1 MTEKRCLLTSS
12 GGWPAHP
19 GWEHTDGL
27 YLKMKTVVE
36 AFRGFASGNGKWHK
50 GVAWS
55 GHKTHP
61 PNIFIPLYII
71 TFICLVVGFG
81 HYLTGHDAPEEGGA
95 VKFLGVVFFCFSILC
110 WAGRY
115 KPIRPWGWS
124 QYRGT
129 LRGSF
134 IPDTRSCGGCRRASG
149 SPRPHRSGGQGRTR
163 DSS

>member
-36 AFRGFASGNGKWHK
+36 AFRGFAAGNGKWHK

-71 TFICLVVGFG
+71 TFIFLVVGFG

-115 KPIRPWGWS
+115 KPIRPWGA
-124 QYRGT
+124 
-129 LRGSF
+129 
-134 IPDTRSCGGCRRASG
+134 GGGASTG
-149 SPRPHRSGGQGRTR
+149 EP
-163 DSS
+163 